1 MVNPMPSARRARLGE
16 FHLDLDSGE
25 LFGNGTPVR
34 LQVQSLELL
43 KALMER
49 PGLMVGREELR
60 HRLWPDE
67 TFVDF
72 EHGLN
77 AAVRRLREA
86 LGDSA
91 DAPRFIETIPR
102 KGYRLVADTDLG
114 VAAAVQTSAAQAP
127 PAIPHAEVVPTAGA
141 LSPRLLAILAAV
153 PVVLAAGAW
162 LWNARPSSASR
173 PPVAAFTIEL
183 PAGWQMRVLDMLS
196 LSPDSRYIAFTA
208 VGPDSTRAL
217 WVRPLAGSAARQI
230 VSAGNPLSPFWSP
243 DSNRIGFFQLGQL
256 SAVSLADAST
266 QVLAVITPSLSGL
279 DAETISKLDIS
290 DPLIGGAATWMDNG
304 DIVFTPL
311 FRSGLERL
319 ARGASAARPLG
330 DPREYRTPWP
340 QAVPGTDRFTF
351 VEVNRGASD
360 RVGRIAALG
369 GAAVVELGRVDSRLV
384 PTSSGYGVFAR
395 DGALI
400 AQRLHDTRGFIG
412 DPIVLADD
420 VAVRLPT
427 LGHFSA
433 TSDVLVYLTR
443 AALRSDTRLM
453 IVDRHGVE
461 LGSVGDTGFY
471 SNLRMSP
478 DGTRIAVGLEDP
490 LLGTRDIWVHD
501 VTGKP
506 PLRLTFD
513 PSDDM
518 APNWSADGRT
528 VLFSSDRSG
537 ERDIYTKDA
546 AAQQPETL
554 VFASEESKS
563 LNTWS
568 RDGRS
573 LVYDTGARGV
583 LDARGRFNRADL
595 FVVSLDRPPR
605 VRPLATTPAHE
616 AIADISP
623 DGTLVAY
630 HSSETGSTEVFVETF
645 PAKGGRWQ
653 VTSSGAIE
661 PMWREDGRELF
672 FLTRR
677 DEVASVEVFRSSE
690 GVRFGPQRVVF
701 KRPGTVD
708 QVRSWAP
715 FPDGQRFVVLAPVS
729 APKPQQ
735 IQVRVNW
742 RSGLPAK

>member
-1 MVNPMPSARRARLGE
+1 M
-16 FHLDLDSGE
+16 
-25 LFGNGTPVR
+25 R

-102 KGYRLVADTDLG
+102 KGYRLVADTDMG
-114 VAAAVQTSAAQAP
+114 VAAAVQTRDVQAP
-127 PAIPHAEVVPTAGA
+127 PAIPHAEVGPTGRA
-141 LSPRLLAILAAV
+141 LSPRLLALLAAV

-162 LWNARPSSASR
+162 LWTARPSSVSR
-173 PPVAAFTIEL
+173 PPVAAFTIDL
-183 PAGWQMRVLDMLS
+183 PAGWQMRILDMLS
-196 LSPDSRYIAFTA
+196 LSPDSRYVAFTA

-243 DSNRIGFFQLGQL
+243 DSTRIGFFQLGQL
-256 SAVSLADAST
+256 SAVSLADTST
-266 QVLAVITPSLSGL
+266 QVLAVITQSLSGL
-279 DAETISKLDIS
+279 DTQTITKLDIS
-290 DPLIGGAATWMDNG
+290 DPLIGGAATWMDSG

-311 FRSGLERL
+311 HRSGLERL
-319 ARGASAARPLG
+319 ASGASTPKPLG
-330 DPREYRTPWP
+330 DTQEYRTPWP

-360 RVGRIAALG
+360 RVGRIAGLG
-369 GAAVVELGRVDSRLV
+369 GTAVVELGRVDSRLV
-384 PTSSGYGVFAR
+384 
-395 DGALI
+395 
-400 AQRLHDTRGFIG
+400 
-412 DPIVLADD
+412 
-420 VAVRLPT
+420 
-427 LGHFSA
+427 
-433 TSDVLVYLTR
+433 
-443 AALRSDTRLM
+443 
-453 IVDRHGVE
+453 
-461 LGSVGDTGFY
+461 
-471 SNLRMSP
+471 
-478 DGTRIAVGLEDP
+478 
-490 LLGTRDIWVHD
+490 
-501 VTGKP
+501 
-506 PLRLTFD
+506 
-513 PSDDM
+513 
-518 APNWSADGRT
+518 
-528 VLFSSDRSG
+528 
-537 ERDIYTKDA
+537 
-546 AAQQPETL
+546 
-554 VFASEESKS
+554 
-563 LNTWS
+563 
-568 RDGRS
+568 
-573 LVYDTGARGV
+573 
-583 LDARGRFNRADL
+583 
-595 FVVSLDRPPR
+595 
-605 VRPLATTPAHE
+605 
-616 AIADISP
+616 
-623 DGTLVAY
+623 LVAY
-630 HSSETGSTEVFVETF
+630 HSAETGSTEVFVETF

-672 FLTRR
+672 FLTSR
-677 DEVASVEVFRSSE
+677 DEVAAVEVFRSSQ
-690 GVRFGPQRVVF
+690 GVQFGPQRVLF

-708 QVRSWAP
+708 QVRSYAP